1 MRQVGEQSA
10 PMRQNE
16 RKFARGQWRGLFLL
30 TSIAVTVL
38 ESTGAAETSVS
49 YRGSSPTIP
58 VSAKPMTVETDKPE
72 STTLTI
78 VKSHHRRLVMKE
90 DIVRMA
96 VGDTEIVSAEL
107 VTNRELLLL
116 GAEAGRTTLLVWLKS
131 GQLKHYLVIVERDLS
146 VLHAALHHI
155 HPSIGARMAP
165 DRDAVLLTGL
175 VPDASYSVAAEAVAR
190 DYLKAGQA
198 GGGKKGKARAF
209 VKGIGKAGT
218 AGSGASSSSDTE
230 MEGEASATN
239 ETARIDAEVEPTAAV
254 INLIR
259 VEQLPLTPEEKIKE
273 AIQSIG
279 GKSVTVRRILHGNTR
294 DDQRDVFVLEG
305 TAPNQVAV
313 ARILHVA
320 AHVITGEATGED
332 DLKVLADESGGL
344 TSRRAA
350 QAGMGT
356 VQQGMGGGGGAMVGV
371 GQLGQVLQGG
381 GGALR
386 QIRQLQNLIGKNLG
400 RAKIVSAAKG
410 RLLSFITVKD
420 LPQVRLN
427 VRLYELNRNK
437 LLTYNSDLMA
447 IAGTFSQGRLNPAPN
462 AIPFQ
467 GPEAARVGPDR
478 ISFQNVLSF
487 LNGTLGNTAQLKAG
501 QFALQAVFSLLN
513 RLNIT
518 RTLSSPSMTVL
529 SGELATFTVGGE
541 VPVPQLFSP
550 IIGGG
555 NVQLPPGVFSTVELV
570 PFGITLGIR
579 PLVGDDDSI
588 TLDIVPS
595 VTSPDPSLT
604 LSLKE
609 TTGANQLTTAFRV
622 RSFMTHAKVND
633 GEGLLMA
640 GLLARDRTDDQ
651 LYPPGLGDLPGV
663 EWLVRN
669 FARRDDQQELVVV
682 INPVIIREP
691 NPTVNLWE
699 FPQPHELPLMRRVGS
714 ADRPV
719 ALSSKEGSIP

>member
-1 MRQVGEQSA
+1 MAWCWIVGLACAAVWGPVCHSVALAAGAEPPSKPA
-10 PMRQNE
+10 PR
-16 RKFARGQWRGLFLL
+16 
-30 TSIAVTVL
+30 
-38 ESTGAAETSVS
+38 SVS
-49 YRGSSPTIP
+49 S
-58 VSAKPMTVETDKPE
+58 E
-72 STTLTI
+72 SKRSDQTALTI
-78 VKSHHRRLVMKE
+78 VKSHHHRLTMKE
-90 DIVRMA
+90 DIARMA
-96 VGDTEIVSAEL
+96 VGDSEIVSAEL

-116 GAEAGRTTLLVWLKS
+116 GVESGRTTLLIWFKS
-131 GQLKHYLVIVERDLS
+131 GLLREYLLTVERDLS

-155 HPSIGARMAP
+155 HPSIGARQAP

-175 VPDASYSVAAEAVAR
+175 VPDAGYSLSAEAVAR

-198 GGGKKGKARAF
+198 GGKKGKARAF
-209 VKGIGKAGT
+209 VKGT
-218 AGSGASSSSDTE
+218 AKGGGEGPGPSPTPSD
-230 MEGEASATN
+230 MEVDQEAPSNN
-239 ETARIDAEVEPTAAV
+239 ETARIDTEIEPAIAV

-259 VEQLPLTPEEKIKE
+259 VERLPLTPEEKIKE

-279 GKSVTVRRILHGNTR
+279 GKEVMVRRVLHGNSR
-294 DDQRDVFVLEG
+294 DDKQDVFLLEG
-305 TAPNQVAV
+305 TVPNQVAV

-320 AHVITGEATGED
+320 AHVITGEAAVED

-350 QAGMGT
+350 QQGAGMS
-356 VQQGMGGGGGAMVGV
+356 QQQGGGGNSSGGM
-371 GQLGQVLQGG
+371 GQLGQILQGG
-381 GGALR
+381 GASVR
-386 QIRQLQNLIGKNLG
+386 QVRQLQNLIGKNIG

-420 LPQVRLN
+420 LPQVRLG

-437 LLTYNSDLMA
+437 LLTFNADYLA
-447 IAGTFSQGRLNPAPN
+447 IAGSFPQGRLNPAPN

-467 GPEAARVGPDR
+467 GTEAARVGPDR

-487 LNGTLGNTAQLKAG
+487 LGGTLASTSQLKAG
-501 QFALQAVFSLLN
+501 QFALEAAFSLLN

-550 IIGGG
+550 LIGGG
-555 NVQLPPGVFSTVELV
+555 NAQLPPGVFSSVALV
-570 PFGITLGIR
+570 PFGVTLGIR

-595 VTSPDPSLT
+595 VTSPDPNLT
-604 LSLKE
+604 LSLKN
-609 TTGANQLTTAFRV
+609 TTGTNQLTTAFRV

-640 GLLARDRTDDQ
+640 GLLARDRADDQ
-651 LYPPGLGDLPGV
+651 LYPPGLGDIPGLGL
-663 EWLVRN
+663 LVRN
-669 FARRDDQQELVVV
+669 FSRRDDQQELVVV
-682 INPVIIREP
+682 LNPVIVREP
-691 NPTVNLWE
+691 NPDVSLWS
-699 FPQPHELPLMRRVGS
+699 FPVAYELPLVRRI
-714 ADRPV
+714 ALPAQPKPV
-719 ALSSKEGSIP
+719 TGRAATP

>member
-1 MRQVGEQSA
+1 MMGGKQTEGRNRESKGPLLCVATAVLAVLIVHGVSVLAENLPRTSMGQRLPSPKPASVEGEKS
-10 PMRQNE
+10 
-16 RKFARGQWRGLFLL
+16 
-30 TSIAVTVL
+30 
-38 ESTGAAETSVS
+38 ET
-49 YRGSSPTIP
+49 T
-58 VSAKPMTVETDKPE
+58 A
-72 STTLTI
+72 LTI

-90 DIVRMA
+90 DILRMA
-96 VGDTEIVSAEL
+96 VGDSEIVSAEL

-116 GAEAGRTTLLVWLKS
+116 GVESGRTTLLIWFKS
-131 GQLKHYLVIVERDLS
+131 GQLKQYLVIVERDLS

-155 HPSIGARMAP
+155 HPSIGARLAP

-175 VPDASYSVAAEAVAR
+175 VPDAGYSVAAEAVAR

-198 GGGKKGKARAF
+198 GGGRKGKARAF
-209 VKGIGKAGT
+209 VKGIGKAGAEGT
-218 AGSGASSSSDTE
+218 RAGSPPPDTE
-230 MEGEASATN
+230 AEGEAPSTN
-239 ETARIDAEVEPTAAV
+239 ETARIDAEIEPSVAV

-279 GKSVTVRRILHGNTR
+279 GKSVTVRRVLHGNSR

-320 AHVITGEATGED
+320 AHVITGEATAEE

-356 VQQGMGGGGGAMVGV
+356 LQQGMGGGGGAMVGV

-381 GGALR
+381 GGSLR

-467 GPEAARVGPDR
+467 GSEAARVGPDR

-487 LNGTLGNTAQLKAG
+487 LNGTLGNTAQFKAG

-513 RLNIT
+513 RLNVT

-555 NVQLPPGVFSTVELV
+555 NAQLPPGVFSAVELV

-609 TTGANQLTTAFRV
+609 TTGANQLTTAFRI

-640 GLLARDRTDDQ
+640 GLLARDRMDDQ

-669 FARRDDQQELVVV
+669 FARRDDRQELVVV

-691 NPTVNLWE
+691 NPDVNLWV
-699 FPQPHELPLMRRVGS
+699 FPPVHELPLVRRVGS
-714 ADRPV
+714 SMRF
-719 ALSSKEGSIP
+719 KETVEGAMP

>member
-1 MRQVGEQSA
+1 MADHDQTVQGLKGKEPSLLAVIALIVIQGGMAFQSPVALAQHPSQSRVPPIQKA
-10 PMRQNE
+10 PAPNMASS
-16 RKFARGQWRGLFLL
+16 K
-30 TSIAVTVL
+30 
-38 ESTGAAETSVS
+38 ET
-49 YRGSSPTIP
+49 
-58 VSAKPMTVETDKPE
+58 EKPE
-72 STTLTI
+72 HATLTI
-78 VKSHHRRLVMKE
+78 IKSHHRRLVMKE

-96 VGDTEIVSAEL
+96 VGDSEIVSAEL

-116 GAEAGRTTLLVWLKS
+116 GVESGRTTLLIWFKS
-131 GQLKHYLVIVERDLS
+131 GQLKQYLVIVERDLS

-155 HPSIGARMAP
+155 HPSIGARLAP

-198 GGGKKGKARAF
+198 SGKKGKARAF
-209 VKGIGKAGT
+209 VKGVGMTG
-218 AGSGASSSSDTE
+218 GSGSSTGSQQS
-230 MEGEASATN
+230 EGEGEVEAAPTA
-239 ETARIDAEVEPTAAV
+239 ETVRIDAEIEPSVAV

-273 AIQSIG
+273 AIESIG
-279 GKSVTVRRILHGNTR
+279 GKSVIVRRILHGNTR

-305 TAPNQVAV
+305 TAPHQVAV

-320 AHVITGEATGED
+320 AHVITGEATAEE

-350 QAGMGT
+350 QVGMGT
-356 VQQGMGGGGGAMVGV
+356 MQQGMGGGGGMMGSV

-381 GGALR
+381 GASLR

-467 GPEAARVGPDR
+467 GSEAARVGPDR

-487 LNGTLGNTAQLKAG
+487 LNGTLGNTAQFKAG

-518 RTLSSPSMTVL
+518 RTLSAPSMTVL

-541 VPVPQLFSP
+541 VPIPQLFSP

-555 NVQLPPGVFSTVELV
+555 NVQLPPGVFSSVELV

-640 GLLARDRTDDQ
+640 GLLARDRIDDQ
-651 LYPPGLGDLPGV
+651 LYPPWLGDIPGV

-691 NPTVNLWE
+691 NPDVGLLA
-699 FPQPHELPLMRRVGS
+699 FPPVHELPLVHRVARGESLAPS
-714 ADRPV
+714 APE
-719 ALSSKEGSIP
+719 ATP